1 MSQTVI
7 ISGATGF
14 IGTILVKKLVARN
27 YHVVVLSRNPGKAA
41 AFNSSQVKVVAW
53 DGRSANGWGHYV
65 DGAYGI
71 INLAGG
77 NIAAGRW
84 TPARKTVILQS
95 RLAAGRAIV
104 EAVTLSAR
112 KPRVVIQASGI
123 GYYGNRG
130 DTVLDETSSS
140 GTGFLADVAIQ
151 WEKSTKPVEALG
163 VRRAI
168 IRTGIVL
175 GRGGGFLSR
184 VLLPFKLFMGGCM
197 GSGRQWLSWIH
208 MEDEVSAICF
218 LLEQDAAQGVFNLS
232 SPQPLTAKDFFV
244 EVGTALGRPS
254 WLPVP
259 GFVMHLALGEM
270 ADELILS
277 GQRALPARL
286 LEAGYAFHYPSAQH
300 ALQNILAGR

>member
-71 INLAGG
+71 INLAGE

-84 TPARKTVILQS
+84 TPARKTAILQS

-130 DTVLDETSSS
+130 DTVLDETSSA
-140 GTGFLADVAIQ
+140 GTGFLSDVAIQ
-151 WEKSTKPVEALG
+151 WEKSTEPVEALG

-197 GSGRQWLSWIH
+197 GSGRQWLSWVH

-218 LLEQDAAQGVFNLS
+218 LLEQDAAQGAFNLS
-232 SPQPLTAKDFFV
+232 SPQPLSAKDFFV

-286 LEAGYAFHYPSAQH
+286 LQAGYAFHYPSARG
-300 ALQNILAGR
+300 ALNNILG